1 MNEWLPERLPE
12 DIEAERALLATCC
25 AAGAELAATEIV
37 FALTDED
44 FVHPAH
50 RAVFKALRA
59 LVEAQVEVNSLTL
72 KDALDQ
78 AGDLSRVGGFTGL
91 VELLSAEEVGRPQ
104 VLADLLV
111 RKRKLRQLIRLGAQL
126 VRQAAEEEAPP
137 DTLVEQAAVD
147 LFRLAQGQQRKGLE
161 HIGDVARDT
170 MEALLDRLEGR
181 GSTGLKVGF
190 SRLDAITQGFQP
202 GNLIILAARP
212 GIGKTALALNWLLR
226 AAQYHKAH
234 VAFFSLEMSKE
245 EVFARLLSAH
255 STSNMKAVQAGTF
268 DEEIQARLL
277 RSRDALLEMPI
288 YINDQAGITVREIT
302 AMVDRHLSR
311 SNQKLDMVIVDY
323 LQLMTSPES
332 SRAAKQSEAVR
343 IGEISR
349 GFKLLAKDHGMPVVV
364 LSQLNREVEH
374 RQGGRPQLSDLR
386 DCVTGDT
393 LVTLADGSRTP
404 IRDLAGQA
412 PEVLAMDASGRVIR
426 ARAEKIWMVGVRPTT
441 IVRLASGRR
450 LQATERHR
458 IWTQRGWIRVG
469 ELLPLDRIAIARS
482 IPEPPSPPRWPD
494 LEVALLGQ
502 LIGDGSYLVHQ
513 PMRYTTA
520 SEENSALVREAAE
533 TCFGNR
539 VTRYKGRGAWHQLCL
554 SGNGNRWCHAAAGK
568 WLRDLGIFGQRSHE
582 KRIPRAAFRLG
593 NDQLALLLRHLWA
606 TDGCIS
612 VGKDLRRGVHFST
625 CSPGLAQDVAALLL
639 RLGIVARIKK
649 VAQGPAYQPLFVVW
663 VMGAAFQQ
671 RFLDRVGAFGPR
683 IAPAQA
689 LRAALAG
696 VKGNTNVDTL
706 PHNVVPL
713 IRKAMRTMGVT
724 TRNMSALRG
733 RAYNGSAAY
742 RFAPS
747 RELLQT
753 YSLLLRD
760 EALAALADSDIFWDR
775 LVALEPGG
783 MEEVFDLTVPGPE
796 SWLAD
801 AIVSHNSGAIE
812 QDADI
817 VMFIHRK
824 MKAVLEG
831 EEEDRSAE
839 LLLAKHRNGPTGAVA
854 LYFEGEYARYRELE
868 RTTDSELG

>member
-37 FALTDED
+37 FTLTEED

-78 AGDLSRVGGFTGL
+78 AGDLSRVGGYTGL

-104 VLADLLV
+104 VLGDLLV

-161 HIGDVARDT
+161 HIGDVARDA

-226 AAQYHKAH
+226 SAQYHNAH
-234 VAFFSLEMSKE
+234 AAFFSLEMSKE
-245 EVFARLLSAH
+245 EVFNRLLSAH
-255 STSNMKAVQAGTF
+255 SSINMKAVQAGTF

-302 AMVDRHLSR
+302 AMVDRHLSQ

-343 IGEISR
+343 IGQISR
-349 GFKLLAKDHGMPVVV
+349 GFKLLAKDHGIPVVV

-386 DCVTGDT
+386 D
-393 LVTLADGSRTP
+393 
-404 IRDLAGQA
+404 
-412 PEVLAMDASGRVIR
+412 
-426 ARAEKIWMVGVRPTT
+426 
-441 IVRLASGRR
+441 
-450 LQATERHR
+450 
-458 IWTQRGWIRVG
+458 
-469 ELLPLDRIAIARS
+469 
-482 IPEPPSPPRWPD
+482 
-494 LEVALLGQ
+494 
-502 LIGDGSYLVHQ
+502 
-513 PMRYTTA
+513 
-520 SEENSALVREAAE
+520 
-533 TCFGNR
+533 
-539 VTRYKGRGAWHQLCL
+539 
-554 SGNGNRWCHAAAGK
+554 
-568 WLRDLGIFGQRSHE
+568 
-582 KRIPRAAFRLG
+582 
-593 NDQLALLLRHLWA
+593 
-606 TDGCIS
+606 
-612 VGKDLRRGVHFST
+612 
-625 CSPGLAQDVAALLL
+625 
-639 RLGIVARIKK
+639 
-649 VAQGPAYQPLFVVW
+649 
-663 VMGAAFQQ
+663 
-671 RFLDRVGAFGPR
+671 
-683 IAPAQA
+683 
-689 LRAALAG
+689 
-696 VKGNTNVDTL
+696 
-706 PHNVVPL
+706 
-713 IRKAMRTMGVT
+713 
-724 TRNMSALRG
+724 
-733 RAYNGSAAY
+733 
-742 RFAPS
+742 
-747 RELLQT
+747 
-753 YSLLLRD
+753 
-760 EALAALADSDIFWDR
+760 
-775 LVALEPGG
+775 
-783 MEEVFDLTVPGPE
+783 
-796 SWLAD
+796 
-801 AIVSHNSGAIE
+801 SGAIE
-812 QDADI
+812 QDADM